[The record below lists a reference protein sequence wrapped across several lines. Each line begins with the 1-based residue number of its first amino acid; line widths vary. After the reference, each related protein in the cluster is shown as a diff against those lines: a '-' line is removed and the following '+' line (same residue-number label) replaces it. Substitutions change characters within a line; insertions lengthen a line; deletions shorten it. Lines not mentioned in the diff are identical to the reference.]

1 MAEEFDTIEPITD
14 SSVSIKNNG
23 ALPMNK
29 NTRLGIIALA
39 LAGLAGLGYF
49 AYTANRAPAS
59 GPGAPAGG
67 AAAKPGGG
75 APGGFA
81 LAVEVAKIAAADFS
95 DEASAVGNLK
105 SNESVVMRPE
115 TAGRIAAVNFKD
127 GAIVA
132 KGAVLVTLDAAV
144 QEAELQQARA
154 NLALARSNHKR
165 NQELLEKKFVTAQA
179 LDNSAATLKV
189 QEAAV
194 QLAEAKVGRMR
205 IKAPFT
211 GMVGL
216 RNVSVGDYVKEGQD
230 LINIEDIGTLRVDF
244 KLPETYLGRVIKGQL
259 VEVSTDAL
267 PGEQFTAVLDAVDP
281 MVDQNGRAISSR
293 ARLDNATGKLRPG
306 MFVRVRL
313 LFGDRKN
320 VLMAPEQAIVPGA
333 QPTVFK
339 VVDGKA
345 VTAKV
350 KLGVRRAAQVEVV
363 DGLVAGDVVV
373 TAGQLK
379 LRDGAAVRAIGEGG
393 VGAQPA
399 GGMDGMSGM
408 APAKAAEAK

>member
-75 APGGFA
+75 APGSFA

-105 SNESVVMRPE
+105 SNQSVVMRPE

>member
-1 MAEEFDTIEPITD
+1 M
-14 SSVSIKNNG
+14 K
-23 ALPMNK
+23 K

-39 LAGLAGLGYF
+39 LAGLTGLAYY
-49 AYTANRAPAS
+49 AYTANRAPAATPG
-59 GPGAPAGG
+59 GPVGG

-81 LAVEVAKIAAADFS
+81 MAVEVAKIAAVDFS

-127 GAIVA
+127 GAIVS

-154 NLALARSNHKR
+154 NLALAQSNHKR

-205 IKAPFT
+205 IKAPFN

-244 KLPETYLGRVIKGQL
+244 KLPETYLGRVVKGQI

-267 PGEQFTAVLDAVDP
+267 PGEQFKAVLDAVDP

-293 ARLDNATGKLRPG
+293 ARLDNANGRLRPG

-313 LFGDRKN
+313 LFGERKN

-345 VTAKV
+345 VATKV
-350 KLGVRRAAQVEVV
+350 KLGVRRAAQVEITE
-363 DGLVAGDVVV
+363 GLAAGDVVV

-379 LRDGAAVRAIGEGG
+379 LRDGAPVRAIGEGSP
-393 VGAQPA
+393 GAQPPA
-399 GGMDGMSGM
+399 GMVGMSGMEGMSGM
-408 APAKAAEAK
+408 APSKAAEAK

>member
-1 MAEEFDTIEPITD
+1 M
-14 SSVSIKNNG
+14 NG
-23 ALPMNK
+23 K
-29 NTRLGIIALA
+29 RRLGITILA
-39 LAGLAGLGYF
+39 LAGLLGIGYY
-49 AYTANRAPAS
+49 AYTANRAPAAS
-59 GPGAPAGG
+59 P
-67 AAAKPGGG
+67 AAAGNDAGSKAPGG

-81 LAVEVAKIAAADFS
+81 IAVEVAKIAASDFS

-115 TAGRIAAVNFKD
+115 TPGRIAAVNFKD
-127 GAIVA
+127 GAIVG
-132 KGAVLVTLDAAV
+132 KGAVLVALDAAV

-154 NLALARSNHKR
+154 NLTLAQSNHKR

-205 IKAPFT
+205 IKAPFN

-244 KLPETYLGRVIKGQL
+244 KLPETYLGRVVKGQV

-267 PGEQFTAVLDAVDP
+267 PGEQFKAVLDAVDP

-293 ARLDNATGKLRPG
+293 ARLDNASGKLRPG

-313 LFGDRKN
+313 LFGERKN

-345 VTAKV
+345 VVTKV
-350 KLGVRRAAQVEVV
+350 KLGVRRAAQVEVI
-363 DGLVAGDVVV
+363 DGLAAGDIVV

-379 LRDGAAVRAIGEGG
+379 LRDGAPVRAIGEGG
-393 VGAQPA
+393 AAAQPA
-399 GGMDGMSGM
+399 AGMDGMSGM

>member
-1 MAEEFDTIEPITD
+1 
-14 SSVSIKNNG
+14 
-23 ALPMNK
+23 MNK
-29 NTRLGIIALA
+29 NTRLGIVAVA
-39 LAGLAGLGYF
+39 LAGLAGLGYY
-49 AYTANRAPAS
+49 AYTANRAPAAA
-59 GPGAPAGG
+59 PGAPAGG
-67 AAAKPGGG
+67 AAAKPAGG

-81 LAVEVAKIAAADFS
+81 MAVEVAKIAAADFS
-95 DEASAVGNLK
+95 DEAGAVGNLK

-115 TAGRIAAVNFKD
+115 TPGRIAAVNFKD
-127 GAIVA
+127 GAIVG

-154 NLALARSNHKR
+154 NLALAQSNHKR

-205 IKAPFT
+205 IKAPFN

-244 KLPETYLGRVIKGQL
+244 KLPETYLGRVVKGQV

-267 PGEQFTAVLDAVDP
+267 PGEQFKAVLDAVDP

-293 ARLDNATGKLRPG
+293 ARLDNVSGKLRPG

-345 VTAKV
+345 VTTKV
-350 KLGVRRAAQVEVV
+350 KLGVRRAAQVEIV
-363 DGLVAGDVVV
+363 DGLAAGDVVV

-379 LRDGAAVRAIGEGG
+379 LRDGAPVRAIGEGG
-393 VGAQPA
+393 AAAQPVA
-399 GGMDGMSGM
+399 GMEGMSGM
-408 APAKAAEAK
+408 APAKAADAK

>member
-1 MAEEFDTIEPITD
+1 
-14 SSVSIKNNG
+14 
-23 ALPMNK
+23 MNK
-29 NTRLGIIALA
+29 NRRLGILILA
-39 LAGLAGLGYF
+39 LAGLLGLGYY
-49 AYTANRAPAS
+49 AYTANRAPAAAPAAGGDGAGS
-59 GPGAPAGG
+59 KAPAGP
-67 AAAKPGGG
+67 AGGL
-75 APGGFA
+75 AI
-81 LAVEVAKIAAADFS
+81 AVEVAKIAAADFS

-105 SNESVVMRPE
+105 SNESVVMRAE
-115 TAGRIAAVNFKD
+115 TPGRVAAINFRD
-127 GAIVA
+127 GAMVN
-132 KGAVLVTLDAAV
+132 KGSLLVELDAAV

-154 NLALARSNHKR
+154 NLALAQSSNKR
-165 NQELLEKKFVTAQA
+165 NQDLLERKFVSQQA
-179 LDNSAATLKV
+179 LDNSAAALKV

-216 RNVSVGDYVKEGQD
+216 RNISVGDYVKEAQE

>member
-1 MAEEFDTIEPITD
+1 
-14 SSVSIKNNG
+14 
-23 ALPMNK
+23 MNK

-39 LAGLAGLGYF
+39 LAGLAGLGYY
-49 AYTANRAPAS
+49 AYTANRAPAAT
-59 GPGAPAGG
+59 PGAPAGG
-67 AAAKPGGG
+67 AAAKPAGGP
-75 APGGFA
+75 AGGFA
-81 LAVEVAKIAAADFS
+81 IAVEVAKIAAADFS

-127 GAIVA
+127 GAIVG
-132 KGAVLVTLDAAV
+132 KGAVLVALDAAV
-144 QEAELQQARA
+144 QEAELQQAKA

-205 IKAPFT
+205 IKAPFN

-244 KLPETYLGRVIKGQL
+244 KLPETYLGRVAKGQV

-267 PGEQFTAVLDAVDP
+267 PGEQFKAVLDAVDP

-293 ARLDNATGKLRPG
+293 ARLDNASGKLRPG

-339 VVDGKA
+339 VLDGTA
-345 VTAKV
+345 VVTKV
-350 KLGVRRAAQVEVV
+350 RLGVRRAAQVEVI
-363 DGLVAGDVVV
+363 DGLAAGDVVV

-379 LRDGAAVRAIGEGG
+379 LRDGAPVRTIGEGG
-393 VGAQPA
+393 AVAPQAA
-399 GGMDGMSGM
+399 GMEGMSGM
-408 APAKAAEAK
+408 VPAKAAEAK